1 MTENEKNFVRAF
13 IDFDSNLMNAQA
25 YIKENF
31 GVSSTFNDADNSI
44 KLFCEDNFDAFK
56 LVAAKD
62 FLNENFDESM
72 LTVIF

>member
-1 MTENEKNFVRAF
+1 MTQNEKNFVRAF

-25 YIKENF
+25 YIKEKF
-31 GVSSTFNDADNSI
+31 GVSSTFNDNDNSI

-62 FLNENFDESM
+62 FLKENFDESM

>member
-13 IDFDSNLMNAQA
+13 VDFDSNLMNAQA
-25 YIKENF
+25 YIKENY
-31 GVSSTFNDADNSI
+31 GVSSTFNDTDNYI

-62 FLNENFDESM
+62 YLSENFDETI
-72 LTVIF
+72 LTVVF

>member
-13 IDFDSNLMNAQA
+13 VDFDSNLMNAQA
-25 YIKENF
+25 YIKENY
-31 GVSSTFNDADNSI
+31 GVSSAFNDADNSI

-62 FLNENFDESM
+62 FLNENFDETM
-72 LTVIF
+72 LTVVF